1 MNIVI
6 KASIYLW
13 SLLTQSIH
21 KGIDANI
28 FISNNLLQ
36 DLATFSMPV
45 SSEEMN
51 LSLIKAFIRFIVI
64 PKKSYPSPI
73 FLLKYAWKLHIK

>member
-36 DLATFSMPV
+36 DLFYACQFWRN
-45 SSEEMN
+45 E
-51 LSLIKAFIRFIVI
+51 FVI
-64 PKKSYPSPI
+64 N
-73 FLLKYAWKLHIK
+73 

>member
-36 DLATFSMPV
+36 DLATFSKPV

-51 LSLIKAFIRFIVI
+51 LSLIKGSFYSIHCDSKEII
-64 PKKSYPSPI
+64 S
-73 FLLKYAWKLHIK
+73 

>member
-21 KGIDANI
+21 KGIDENI

-36 DLATFSMPV
+36 DLATFSTPV

-51 LSLIKAFIRFIVI
+51 LSLIKGCFYSIHCV
-64 PKKSYPSPI
+64 S
-73 FLLKYAWKLHIK
+73 

>member
-36 DLATFSMPV
+36 DLATFSTPV

-51 LSLIKAFIRFIVI
+51 LS
-64 PKKSYPSPI
+64 
-73 FLLKYAWKLHIK
+73 